1 MIRNIL
7 IRNKTTK
14 QTQLNRILW
23 EADSLLVNSR
33 NSQPFYG
40 KLMFI
45 FVFTTGPADLTI
57 GCKWQTI
64 CIVFGRFPVWI
75 SDEHNVSWKE
85 MQVFLDVTPCWVVS
99 GYKSVGRDVLEDV
112 RASTTQL
119 QGPEILA
126 QYPEWVS
133 RVVLTFFRHMA
144 PVLRSIPS
152 TGFSGHYSQIIVALK
167 AVEAGLTVFSHVLK
181 PKIKKR
187 NIRHTHNV
195 ISCLR
200 HNHSHYHHQ
209 HLREPNPSSTVLLQ
223 KLVDDFSAFYGV
235 QVKPP
240 FTPQNPSLV
249 PILSQLTKQNYTRLP
264 DPNN

>member
-1 MIRNIL
+1 MIRNLL

-45 FVFTTGPADLTI
+45 IVFTTGPPDLTI
-57 GCKWQTI
+57 GSKWQTI

-75 SDEHNVSWKE
+75 ADEHNESWKE
-85 MQVFLDVTPCWVVS
+85 MQVFLDVTPCWLVS
-99 GYKSVGRDVLEDV
+99 GYQSVGRDVLEDV

-144 PVLRSIPS
+144 PVSRSIPS

-187 NIRHTHNV
+187 NITHTHTMSSVVFV
-195 ISCLR
+195 IIIVTIIISIFVNQTQAAQCFFRNLSTTSQHFMGFKLNHLSLIRTR
-200 HNHSHYHHQ
+200 H
-209 HLREPNPSSTVLLQ
+209 SSP
-223 KLVDDFSAFYGV
+223 FSA
-235 QVKPP
+235 
-240 FTPQNPSLV
+240 N
-249 PILSQLTKQNYTRLP
+249 
-264 DPNN
+264 